1 MCCALTICLKLVD
14 KLRMQSKKEKKMIF
28 RQKICLFAAINKCM
42 KCDMVDVEL
51 LCSHRH
57 LNSIHYIVY
66 MTGIMHLKF
75 MIVPYVLVLSFFR
88 VPFSMWS
95 ERIGMNYFIIS
106 FYGQFHDFF
115 SSLILSWFTCP
126 ITNIE
131 WVFQKSRTA
140 VKFRAGWYRIRI
152 VMGHTYGI

>member
-88 VPFSMWS
+88 VPFSMYYVKRANRNELLHNFILWS
-95 ERIGMNYFIIS
+95 ISWLFFITHGIIMIHMSNY
-106 FYGQFHDFF
+106 
-115 SSLILSWFTCP
+115 
-126 ITNIE
+126 
-131 WVFQKSRTA
+131 
-140 VKFRAGWYRIRI
+140 
-152 VMGHTYGI
+152 